1 MEQKPKA
8 HVAKWK
14 KELVNELVKEINSH
28 KVVGIF
34 DVNNLPTYQLQT
46 MRRTLAKNKTKIKIV
61 KKTLAF
67 YALEEAKKTK
77 KGIEQLEKY
86 LDGQIGILFTDENPF
101 SLYKLLKKSR
111 TQTFAKAGQVAPKDL
126 VIPAGPTPFAP
137 GPIIGELGQLGVKT
151 GVEKGKVVVKQDTVV
166 AKAGQ
171 VISAKLAEMLKR
183 FNIQP
188 IEIGLNVHA
197 VYEDG
202 IVYESAILDID
213 ETYYVNLITD
223 FSKQAFALSC
233 EIGYISKDNAETII
247 GKIAKESIALATEI
261 EYISKDTIERLLA
274 KGEQVANYLN
284 SQIS

>member
-28 KVVGIF
+28 KVIGIF
-34 DVNNLPTYQLQT
+34 DVNNLPTFQLQT

-61 KKTLAF
+61 KKTLVLH
-67 YALEEAKKTK
+67 ALEEAKKTK

-86 LDGQIGILFTDENPF
+86 AEGQIGMLFTNENPF
-101 SLYKLLKKSR
+101 TLYKLLKKSR

-171 VISAKLAEMLKR
+171 TISAKLAEMLKR

-202 IVYESAILDID
+202 VVYESSILDID
-213 ETYYVNLITD
+213 ESYYVNLITD

-233 EIGYISKDNAETII
+233 EIGYLSKDNAETII
-247 GKIAKESIALATEI
+247 GKVAKESIALATEI
-261 EYISKDTIERLLA
+261 EYISKDTLERLLA
-274 KGEQVANYLN
+274 KAESVANYLN

>member
-1 MEQKPKA
+1 MEEKPKA
-8 HVAKWK
+8 HVASWK
-14 KELVNELVKEINSH
+14 KELVRELVNDINSH
-28 KVVGIF
+28 KVIGIF
-34 DVNNLPTYQLQT
+34 DVNNLPSYQLQT

-61 KKTLAF
+61 KKTLILH
-67 YALEEAKKTK
+67 ALEEAKKTK

-86 LDGQIGILFTDENPF
+86 LDGQVGILFTNENPF

-111 TQTFAKAGQVAPKDL
+111 TTTFAKPGQVAPKDL

-171 VISAKLAEMLKR
+171 VISQKLAEMLRR

-202 IVYESAILDID
+202 IIYESTILDID
-213 ETYYVNLITD
+213 ESYYVNLITQ
-223 FSKQAFALSC
+223 SAQEAFALSC
-233 EIGYISKDNAETII
+233 GINYLCKENAELIISKFVR
-247 GKIAKESIALATEI
+247 ESFALALEI

-274 KGEQVANYLN
+274 RAEQVANYLN